1 MEEKTTKQIDRKKT
15 LEFAR
20 PIEEAEAAALN
31 MAESERAGAF
41 APETGHEADGPAE
54 PLAELVEL
62 VDAGRGNEEDRAWPA
77 GISGPPNTLR
87 LGSRSARKDRAPG
100 LCSSRGRERRRR
112 GSIPPPPCNMKH
124 DPKKQRSV
132 QLELFTMQPRPVKPA
147 LWPTPSGSC
156 YRLQAAVVR
165 ESGFRVRVAPELDA
179 PESA

>member
-1 MEEKTTKQIDRKKT
+1 MRTVGGGKNHQTNRPQKT

-77 GISGPPNTLR
+77 GISSPPNALR
-87 LGSRSARKDRAPG
+87 LGSRNARKDRAPG

-112 GSIPPPPCNMKH
+112 GSIPPPH
-124 DPKKQRSV
+124 
-132 QLELFTMQPRPVKPA
+132 PA
-147 LWPTPSGSC
+147 T
-156 YRLQAAVVR
+156 
-165 ESGFRVRVAPELDA
+165 
-179 PESA
+179 